1 MEGGWAQRRSEE
13 TRLFGS
19 YMTRVGRSTQGHQRL
34 PNLLCPV
41 PTLVPRQ
48 TPGRSRR
55 RMRGVAESQQ
65 TRCGSQTQLTSSIFH
80 RPTLATKKG
89 PEAGG
94 GTATSLCSR
103 VSQKPH
109 FTPAIL
115 SALRLS
121 EHRSEDPGTEPTP
134 WATSGSASR
143 GASVESHA
151 GHT

>member
-1 MEGGWAQRRSEE
+1 MGLQSP
-13 TRLFGS
+13 S
-19 YMTRVGRSTQGHQRL
+19 K
-34 PNLLCPV
+34 
-41 PTLVPRQ
+41 
-48 TPGRSRR
+48 
-55 RMRGVAESQQ
+55 RGVGPRLS
-65 TRCGSQTQLTSSIFH
+65 L
-80 RPTLATKKG
+80 RPAFFTDPPWLRKRG
-89 PEAGG
+89 LRPGG
-94 GTATSLCSR
+94 GTATSLCSC